1 MAPALKGGGGGGGVA
16 GVLRTSPSNCK
27 AHVKLSSRRVLKGE
41 TKVLVK
47 IRAQMA
53 TKIPPLGLV
62 MECKMCSSMP
72 LIKCCLWGKRSRS
85 GQVSLKE
92 ERQMYGEISCKRFI
106 LVTGRRFW
114 TICSRGEERWLL
126 SPAGTAACKRDLNP
140 HLLELICVSWGQFW
154 KEPNLFFFFFQIF
167 QLLMYPFFSL
177 EHLPLQ

>member
-1 MAPALKGGGGGGGVA
+1 MSIVHNGREKKLFTIILALRKGLKALFEALHGSSIKGGGGGGGGVA

-140 HLLELICVSWGQFW
+140 HLLELICVS
-154 KEPNLFFFFFQIF
+154 
-167 QLLMYPFFSL
+167 
-177 EHLPLQ
+177 